1 MDDSYWITLQN
12 RLLDTGFITIT
23 TIPDTGKNYWRPTP
37 RGIRA
42 YKAVLELTKRN
53 RLFKGPKFTD
63 EELEYFTRSEAYEQA
78 KEWLTKHDMLRPIYD
93 MDTKQDKYELV
104 EYGYEFFQIY
114 TDAITSGPRN
124 PGPHLLRKMASSTLM
139 ILYFAG
145 YAIIKVIADSYRK
158 KEQKKKGYRKY

>member
-1 MDDSYWITLQN
+1 M
-12 RLLDTGFITIT
+12 
-23 TIPDTGKNYWRPTP
+23 
-37 RGIRA
+37 
-42 YKAVLELTKRN
+42 
-53 RLFKGPKFTD
+53 
-63 EELEYFTRSEAYEQA
+63 
-78 KEWLTKHDMLRPIYD
+78 KHDMLRPIYD

-124 PGPHLLRKMASSTLM
+124 PGPHLLRKMASSTLK

-145 YAIIKVIADSYRK
+145 YAVIKVIADNYRK